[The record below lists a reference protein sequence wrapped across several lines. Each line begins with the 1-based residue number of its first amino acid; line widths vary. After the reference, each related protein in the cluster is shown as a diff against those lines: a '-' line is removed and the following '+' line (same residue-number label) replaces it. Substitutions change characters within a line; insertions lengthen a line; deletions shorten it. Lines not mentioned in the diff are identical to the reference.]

1 MKISYTKVGDYYIP
15 NLTFSYM
22 KLNENIGKYG
32 RLRLHYLKKH
42 RKEIYAILLMDDE
55 LYEHLI
61 SVENNAQDRIKVL
74 INEMCIRENITE
86 KLKEKDQMQWTKMMN
101 NFKKRVYPFFEAAEK
116 VTFLEKVKKCKNI
129 FTTLH

>member
-1 MKISYTKVGDYYIP
+1 MEISYTKVGDYYIP
-15 NLTFSYM
+15 NLTLPCM
-22 KLNENIGKYG
+22 KLNGNIGKYG

-101 NFKKRVYPFFEAAEK
+101 NFKNIAEEIVMK
-116 VTFLEKVKKCKNI
+116 ELI
-129 FTTLH
+129 FV